1 MRSDRKRK
9 NKQYLELLNCV
20 FLDLNPT
27 FLRVEKVSSLG
38 TNLQMSPSGPID
50 MANVE
55 EASER
60 QMDTSH
66 HPPSRITILPMQIA
80 RTASRSPTQL
90 I

>member
-1 MRSDRKRK
+1 MRSDRKSK
-9 NKQYLELLNCV
+9 NKECLKLLNCV

-27 FLRVEKVSSLG
+27 SLRVERVSTLSMKLP
-38 TNLQMSPSGPID
+38 MSPCGPLD

-80 RTASRSPTQL
+80 HTASRSPTQL